1 MIHYN
6 LQFGIVGQEVVMHC
20 IHIFYN
26 LQIYVMIT
34 ANHIIILIQL
44 IIFVEIVIMLVHR
57 VHHHKV
63 IHVLVVTSIII
74 EYL

>member
-6 LQFGIVGQEVVMHC
+6 LQFGIVGQEVVMHY
-20 IHIFYN
+20 IHSFLN
-26 LQIYVMIT
+26 LQIYVIII